1 MAKDYSETDFQA
13 INSPDDVTVTNELP
27 NGFTTVTQPLQDRY
41 TVAEVADRFNVTPQ
55 AITKTGGW
63 RDKLKELYPHRLDE
77 LFTDS
82 DDFTPFAIEALE
94 DYRAHCAQHI
104 PTKDRLPFKRYK
116 SLVWKRERSQGRDPD
131 PKPTST
137 RTPAV
142 HPDIHP
148 STPAPLA
155 RRLAED
161 LTPTHD
167 TVDIPAHGL
176 TRTTGQQ
183 LTPAH
188 VLALLSTHQ
197 LGVEAQHYKSDTE
210 VIEENSDRLR
220 QLLADIEEQ
229 NALNRGYARRAKLEN
244 LERQG
249 EAQYEQD
256 KLKKQVI
263 ESLISNPNLTAT
275 QKAQIIQLLNDSPEK
290 AGEVLQQL
298 AAGKF
303 PSGSV
308 F

>member
-13 INSPDDVTVTNELP
+13 INSPDDVTVTERFQ
-27 NGFTTVTQPLQDRY
+27 NGYTTVTQPLQDRY

-94 DYRAHCAQHI
+94 DYRAHCAQDI

-131 PKPTST
+131 PQPTST

-197 LGVEAQHYKSDTE
+197 YATEANHYKADAE
-210 VIEENSDRLR
+210 AIAANRN
-220 QLLADIEEQ
+220 QLQQLFDSIEEQ
-229 NALNRGYARRAKLEN
+229 NALNRGYARRAKLKN
-244 LERQG
+244 LELQG
-249 EAQYEQD
+249 EAQFEQD
-256 KLKKQVI
+256 ELKQQVI
-263 ESLISNPNLTAT
+263 EKIIADPNLSSS
-275 QKAQIIQLLNDSPEK
+275 QKAQIIQLLEKDPSK
-290 AGEVLQQL
+290 AGEILQQL